1 MARRSKPLP
10 ERLYGSTINW
20 EGWTFRILSSNKGVR
35 LIDLSARTFP
45 DLAERLG
52 VRILP
57 DDIPNEGAIEQL
69 HEYLRGERRGFDL
82 SLDLRGTPFQLDV
95 WKATRAVPY
104 GETRSYGEIASSIG
118 SPRAARAVGQ
128 ALGANPI
135 PIVIPCHRI
144 IGSSGNL
151 RGFGGGLPL
160 KERLLALERGALSL

>member
-1 MARRSKPLP
+1 
-10 ERLYGSTINW
+10 
-20 EGWTFRILSSNKGVR
+20 VR

-118 SPRAARAVGQ
+118 RPRAARAVGQ